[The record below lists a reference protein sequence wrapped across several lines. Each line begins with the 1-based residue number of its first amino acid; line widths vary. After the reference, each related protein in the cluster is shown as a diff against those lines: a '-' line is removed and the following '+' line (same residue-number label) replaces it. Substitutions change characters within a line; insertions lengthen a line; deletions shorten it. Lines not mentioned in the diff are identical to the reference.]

1 MADRII
7 ELPVI
12 ALRGLTILPG
22 TTVHFDI
29 SRTKSIQ
36 AAEAAMV
43 KNQKLFVVTQK
54 DPMISE
60 PKLIDLYSTG
70 TIVRVKQLVKLP
82 NKLMRVL
89 VEAESRAEINE
100 LLEEDGYLVG
110 EVYLQENAT
119 NDFSAEDEEARIR
132 ILREA
137 VVKYGS
143 IISGINGETVKSVAN
158 ESTLRDMIFQVVL
171 SFQMDYKGKQDYLE
185 ADLLSVQFDVVIDFL
200 TSEIEINKIK
210 EDIKL
215 KVKERVDKNQRDYL
229 LREQIKVIREELGED
244 DAVSDADRF
253 LDEVGKLNAGIEV
266 KEKIEKEINR
276 FKSIAS
282 NAAESSVQRAYIETL
297 LEMPWNNASKDN
309 DNLDSARKVLERDHY
324 GLEKVKERVLE
335 FLSVRILSKSE
346 GNSPIICLVGPP
358 GTGKTSIAR
367 SIAEA
372 LGKEYVRIALGGV
385 RDEAEIR
392 GHRKT
397 YIGAMPGRIAAGL
410 KQAGT
415 KNPLMLFDELDK
427 LGADYKGDPSAALLE
442 VLDPEQNSIF
452 RDNYIDLELDLSEVL
467 FVATANTTQTIPRPL
482 LDRMEIIEVTSYTEN
497 EKVHIAK
504 EHLINKQI
512 RKNGLDSTMLV
523 FEDEAIVKIVRSY
536 TKEAG
541 VRNFERKI
549 GEICRKAAKEIVT
562 EQADRIRITEEKLE
576 EYLGKPIFSVDLANE
591 LDEIGIV
598 RGLAWTSV
606 GGDTLQIEVN
616 VMPGKGEVMLT
627 GNIGDVMKE
636 SAKAG
641 LSYIRSVASQYEIPE
656 KFFEQHDIHVHI
668 PEGAV
673 PKDGPSAGITMATA
687 MFSAIIEIPVDAKVA
702 MTGEITL
709 RGRVLPIGGLKEKIL
724 AAKIAGINKVLVPD
738 KNRPDMEE
746 ISEEIKGGL
755 KIVYVS
761 TMEEVIR
768 EALKP

>member
-1 MADRII
+1 MSDRII

-29 SRTKSIQ
+29 SREKSIH
-36 AAEAAMV
+36 AAEAAMI
-43 KNQKLFVVTQK
+43 KDQKLFVVTQK
-54 DPMISE
+54 DPTVSE
-60 PKLIDLYSTG
+60 PKFSDLYSIG

-89 VEAESRAEINE
+89 VEAESRGEMNE
-100 LLEEDGYLVG
+100 LLEEEYLIG
-110 EVYLQENAT
+110 EIYKQQSVM
-119 NDFSAEDEEARIR
+119 NDFSQEEEEARLR

-137 VVKYGS
+137 VVKYGTVTNS
-143 IISGINGETVKSVAN
+143 VSNETVKSVAG
-158 ESTLRDMIFQVVL
+158 ESTLKDMIFQTVL
-171 SFQMDYKGKQDYLE
+171 SFQMDYIGKQDYLE
-185 ADLLSVQFDVVIDFL
+185 ADLMSTRFDVVMDFL
-200 TSEIEINKIK
+200 TREIEINKIK
-210 EDIKL
+210 EEIKL

-253 LDEVGKLNAGIEV
+253 LEEVKKLNASPEV
-266 KEKIEKEINR
+266 KTKIEKEINR

-282 NAAESSVQRAYIETL
+282 NAAESSVQRTYIETL
-297 LEMPWNNASKDN
+297 LDMPWNHASKDN
-309 DNLDSARKVLERDHY
+309 DNLDNAKKILERDHY

-358 GTGKTSIAR
+358 GTGKTSIGR

-372 LGKEYVRIALGGV
+372 LGKEYVRISLGGV

-397 YIGAMPGRIAAGL
+397 YIGAMPGRIASGL

-427 LGADYKGDPSAALLE
+427 LGADYKGDPSSALLE
-442 VLDPEQNSIF
+442 VLDPEQNCKF
-452 RDNYIDLELDLSEVL
+452 RDNYIELPLDLSEVL
-467 FVATANTTQTIPRPL
+467 FIATANTTQTIPRPL

-504 EHLINKQI
+504 EHLISKQI
-512 RKNGLDSTMLV
+512 RKNGLDSTMIK
-523 FEDEAIVKIVRSY
+523 FEDAAIVRIVRSY
-536 TKEAG
+536 TKETG
-541 VRNFERKI
+541 VRNLERKI

-562 EQADRIRITEEKLE
+562 EQSESILVTEEKLE
-576 EYLGKPIFSVDLANE
+576 EYLGKEIFSVDLANE
-591 LDEIGIV
+591 SDEIGIV

-641 LSYIRSVASQYEIPE
+641 LSYIRSVARKYDIPE
-656 KFFEQHDIHVHI
+656 NFFEQHDIHVHI

-687 MFSAIIEIPVDAKVA
+687 MLSAIIEAPVDAKVA

-724 AAKIAGINKVLVPD
+724 AAKIAGIKKVLVPD
-738 KNRPDMEE
+738 KNKPDMED

-755 KIVYVS
+755 EIVFVS
-761 TMEEVIR
+761 TMEEVLR
-768 EALKP
+768 EALKSK

>member
-143 IISGINGETVKSVAN
+143 IISGVNGETVKSVAN

-641 LSYIRSVASQYEIPE
+641 LSYIRSVASKYEIPE